1 MKFTNI
7 TLNGTSESGARSGQG
22 LRRFEHHYVLDS
34 GWALGTTAD
43 NVVNTDYYAVWNTF
57 PTMTG
62 TNVNIAAINTAG
74 TELSAIGI
82 SQLTIRSKNGYKG
95 GILDLAIVRKEDNKA
110 VSITFPASALLP
122 DYSTSLD
129 SLTGAS
135 LTMLSAGYTGTG
147 REAQIKVI
155 PPRQG
160 PATPEQGRKRLLGY

>member
-22 LRRFEHHYVLDS
+22 LRRYEHHYVLDS
-34 GWALGTTAD
+34 GWALGTTTD

-62 TNVNIAAINTAG
+62 TNVNIAAINTSG

-82 SQLTIRSKNGYKG
+82 SQLTIRSKSGYTG

-110 VSITFPASALLP
+110 VSITFPASALP
-122 DYSTSLD
+122 TATAGNMGSSSLI
-129 SLTGAS
+129 
-135 LTMLSAGYTGTG
+135 MLSAGYTGAG
-147 REAQIKVI
+147 RKAQIKVI
-155 PPRQG
+155 PPQQG

>member
-22 LRRFEHHYVLDS
+22 LRRFEHHYVLNS
-34 GWALGTTAD
+34 GWALGTTTDA
-43 NVVNTDYYAVWNTF
+43 VVNTDYYAVWNTF

-62 TNVNIAAINTAG
+62 TNVNTAIDTST

-82 SQLTIRSKNGYKG
+82 SQLTIRSKSGYTG

-110 VSITFPASALLP
+110 VSITFPASALP
-122 DYSTSLD
+122 TATVGNMGSSSLI
-129 SLTGAS
+129 
-135 LTMLSAGYTGTG
+135 MLSAGYTGAG
-147 REAQIKVI
+147 RKAQIKVI
-155 PPRQG
+155 PPQQG